1 MSRVRGVA
9 PVRVRLSDPPA
20 YHAPE
25 GDLQLQCARASL
37 SGTDGIVLK
46 YSSPLARLPWT
57 TRAQQGTLG
66 VIGIRFSHSH
76 FDFHSLR
83 YACDGTRQALPGL
96 QGSPPLDLTIA
107 IAIGA
112 QIDTVYPPI
121 H

>member
-1 MSRVRGVA
+1 MLFRTGPGAPHHIVMSRVRGVA

-66 VIGIRFSHSH
+66 VIGAQ
-76 FDFHSLR
+76 LR
-83 YACDGTRQALPGL
+83 RHGSVTLQFFLARLRAHLFENPSVYAAR
-96 QGSPPLDLTIA
+96 
-107 IAIGA
+107 
-112 QIDTVYPPI
+112 
-121 H
+121 